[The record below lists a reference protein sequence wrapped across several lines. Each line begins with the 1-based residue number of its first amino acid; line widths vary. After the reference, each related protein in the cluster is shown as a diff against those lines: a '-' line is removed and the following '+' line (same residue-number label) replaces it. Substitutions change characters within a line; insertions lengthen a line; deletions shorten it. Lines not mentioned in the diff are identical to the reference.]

1 MEESPTRICELI
13 VGLGDVEVLGV
24 DDAPG
29 GPLALHIRTRG
40 VPAGLWGLR
49 RGGVLQG
56 RQRGGVGGPAGV
68 RAPGALGVAQV
79 ALAVSGGEL

>member
-1 MEESPTRICELI
+1 MVGLGASRIGVDVHQFRGGPRWRRTLRVICELI

-29 GPLALHIRTRG
+29 GPLALHIRYSG

-49 RGGVLQG
+49 RGGVVQG
-56 RQRGGVGGPAGV
+56 R
-68 RAPGALGVAQV
+68 
-79 ALAVSGGEL
+79 